1 MRQAYYRQ
9 RADPRCLPMRQTS
22 LQNLAERANH
32 RKNSRTRSHRE
43 TMTDRLAL
51 HPPTRCST
59 LTAHHLKA
67 IPTTAY
73 SLTAAHLKAIPMA
86 AYSVTTAHL
95 RENQMT
101 GRLVWAD
108 RLMEKQTMDY
118 FFQPHLLDLQR

>member
-1 MRQAYYRQ
+1 
-9 RADPRCLPMRQTS
+9 
-22 LQNLAERANH
+22 
-32 RKNSRTRSHRE
+32 
-43 TMTDRLAL
+43 MTDRLAL

-118 FFQPHLLDLQR
+118 FFQPHLLDLQRWLPRCATPRTDWMLSQMWPTGQSEARPTRWG